1 MKPGNQ
7 VRLCLY
13 QGCQVR
19 LTMIVEAEWNR
30 RLGRGFD
37 SRRLHHKHTGRPG
50 TARRI
55 LGDRPF
61 VGVRPRPDV
70 FVMGATW
77 VRLGAIKARLRLG

>member
-1 MKPGNQ
+1 
-7 VRLCLY
+7 
-13 QGCQVR
+13 
-19 LTMIVEAEWNR
+19 
-30 RLGRGFD
+30 
-37 SRRLHHKHTGRPG
+37 
-50 TARRI
+50 